1 MAVVKKPYVPLY
13 SPPANL
19 EENLSVGETPHECT
33 TTWDHFSMGLL
44 IEILCD
50 IMLLP
55 LIIICCNSMTWNWG
69 SRRNIMLLSAFSM

>member
-13 SPPANL
+13 SSPANL
-19 EENLSVGETPHECT
+19 EENHSVGETPHECR

-44 IEILCD
+44 IEILFD

-55 LIIICCNSMTWNWG
+55 LIIICCNSIDMELG
-69 SRRNIMLLSAFSM
+69 L

>member
-13 SPPANL
+13 SSPANL
-19 EENLSVGETPHECT
+19 EENHSVGETPHECT

-50 IMLLP
+50 IMLLQ
-55 LIIICCNSMTWNWG
+55 LIIICCNSIDMELG
-69 SRRNIMLLSAFSM
+69 L